1 MGVFYLGL
9 VQLVLDQSDGEPG
22 AVNRGLQ
29 LLQGK
34 GQGADMILM
43 AVGDQKPPELF
54 RILFQIGHIR
64 DHQIDAR
71 HIVVW
76 EDQAAIHH
84 HHVLAVFDHGEVL
97 ADLPYPA

>member
-43 AVGDQKPPELF
+43 AVGDQKSPELF
-54 RILFQIGHIR
+54 RVLFQIGHIR